1 MTTAITAGDQRRS
14 TPAASVDPGRLR
26 PAGPVDRMPTGDV
39 LDLVSRLPLPA
50 RVWNGI
56 PAMRLHGAS
65 RVLRWL
71 ESMPG
76 EGWQD
81 RWLAAGADEDLAWVD
96 ELTVDDPRSD
106 KHKRDEVMR
115 GLTALLVCRLVQPS
129 YAFLSRYNAGKLF
142 TDVRAHVSVEVFTQ
156 VHAAA
161 SRRAMTVDQTRLAL
175 TILAK
180 MVLHTGKDLDQ
191 LDVEDFFELHAWSV
205 QEPGRKTTGTHGAW
219 DLARDVG
226 VLDATVPLRAAL
238 RAGQRPTAELVD
250 QYRISRQPIREVLIR
265 YLGQRRPALDYSS
278 FRQLVGALA
287 GRFWADIEQHHP
299 GIDTLELPTHVTEAW
314 KERLL
319 HVTEADGQT
328 RARKNRLDI
337 LSRVRSF
344 YLDIQEWALE
354 DASWAVWAVP
364 SPVRRGDL
372 EGFTKL
378 RRQITS
384 EMHQR
389 VRDRLPQLPLL
400 VDAAERHRDD
410 MASLLALVRR
420 AAAGDVVDHNG
431 HSYRRLAHR
440 DVGPAVVIAEDLT
453 NGETLE
459 LTHAEDDAF
468 WAWAIIETLRHT
480 GVRRE
485 ELLEITHLA
494 LISYRVPGTGEIV
507 PLLQILP
514 SKVDEERLLLV
525 TPELASVLASIVCRV
540 RSEDGRIPLIKR
552 YDPHERTTGPALPH
566 LFQRRRAW
574 RHEVISPQM
583 LISLLNQ
590 TIRRAG
596 LTDRVGNPLR
606 YTPHDFRRIF
616 ATDAVTGGLPVH
628 LAAKLLGH
636 HSLAATQSYLAVFQD
651 ELIRTYRAF
660 LDKRRAVRP
669 EAEYRE
675 PTEEEWREFQQHF
688 ELRKLELGTCGRPYA
703 TPCQHEFACL
713 RCPSLRVDPRQ
724 RPRLA
729 EIIANLAS
737 RIDEA
742 RVNGWHGE
750 VQGLQTSL
758 EAAKRKLAS
767 VDRAVRAKPT
777 GPVDL
782 GMPVITG

>member
-1 MTTAITAGDQRRS
+1 MTTATDSGRRQR
-14 TPAASVDPGRLR
+14 PATILAPVAPQR
-26 PAGPVDRMPTGDV
+26 PAGPIDGMPAGQV

-56 PAMRLHGAS
+56 PGIRVRGAW
-65 RVLRWL
+65 RVLDWL

-81 RWLAAGADEDLAWVD
+81 RWLAAGADAGLGWVD
-96 ELTVDDPRSD
+96 ELTVGDPRSD
-106 KHKRDEVMR
+106 KHKHDEVMR
-115 GLTALLVCRLVQPS
+115 GLAALLLCRLVQPS
-129 YAFLSRYNAGKLF
+129 YAFLSRYNAARLF
-142 TDVRAHVSVEVFTQ
+142 TDVQTHVSAEAFARVR
-156 VHAAA
+156 AAA
-161 SRRAMTVDQTRLAL
+161 SERAMTADQIRLSL

-180 MVLHTGKDLDQ
+180 MVLHTGKDLDR
-191 LDVEDFFELHAWSV
+191 LTAEDFFELRGWGAQGPCNRTV
-205 QEPGRKTTGTHGAW
+205 GINGAW
-219 DLARDVG
+219 DLLRDVA
-226 VLDATVPLRAAL
+226 VLDATQPLRATR

-250 QYRISRQPIREVLIR
+250 RYRIVCQPIREVLIR
-265 YLGQRRPALDYSS
+265 YLGQRRSALDYSS
-278 FRQLVGALA
+278 FRQLVAVLA

-299 GIDTLELPTHVTEAW
+299 DIDSLDLPTDVADAW
-314 KERLL
+314 KQRLL
-319 HVTEADGQT
+319 HVTTPDGRA

-337 LSRVRSF
+337 LARVRSF

-354 DASWAVWAVP
+354 DASWAAWAVP

-378 RRQITS
+378 RKQITS

-389 VRDRLPQLPLL
+389 VRDRLPHLPLL
-400 VDAAERHRDD
+400 VDTAERHRDD
-410 MASLLALVRR
+410 MAALLTLVRQ
-420 AAAGDVVDHNG
+420 AAVGDVVDHNG
-431 HSYRRLAHR
+431 HSHRRLEGQ
-440 DVGPAVVIAEDLT
+440 DTGPAVVLAENLAT
-453 NGETLE
+453 GETVE

-494 LISYRVPGTGEIV
+494 LVSYRLPEAGEIV

-514 SKVDEERLLLV
+514 SKVHEERLLLV

-540 RSEDGRIPLIKR
+540 RGEDGRIPLVKR

-566 LFQRRRAW
+566 LFQRQRAW
-574 RHEVISPQM
+574 RREVISPQM

-596 LTDRVGNPLR
+596 LTDRAGNPLR

-628 LAAKLLGH
+628 IAAKLLGH

-651 ELIRTYRAF
+651 ELIRSYRAF

-724 RPRLA
+724 RPRLV
-729 EIIANLAS
+729 EIITNLAS

-742 RVNGWHGE
+742 RINGWLGE

-758 EAAKRKLAS
+758 EAAKRKLVS
-767 VDRAVRAKPT
+767 VDRAARTKPT
-777 GPVDL
+777 GPTNL
-782 GMPVITG
+782 GIPTITTT